1 MLGRMNVR
9 STLLLGAVA
18 ALSLLTF
25 AACGTGEPTTPAH
38 APANQP
44 PQIMILVP
52 TSTAAPTA
60 APTPI
65 PTPTP
70 SPLEE
75 GFLLITDVEDATSV
89 QQVSLDGHV
98 FELEIAATSEER
110 ARGLMHRESLPQDAG
125 MLFVFSQESTLN
137 FWMKNTLIPLD
148 ILYIDSMGVVV
159 DIQTME
165 TQIGAPTSELRTYP
179 SAAPA
184 QYALEINA
192 GLAAALGFEVED
204 QALFR

>member
-1 MLGRMNVR
+1 MSRQR
-9 STLLLGAVA
+9 
-18 ALSLLTF
+18 
-25 AACGTGEPTTPAH
+25 PTH

-44 PQIMILVP
+44 PQISDSRANVDGGPHSHCL
-52 TSTAAPTA
+52 TYADSA
-60 APTPI
+60 
-65 PTPTP
+65 TPTP

-75 GFLLITDVEDATSV
+75 DFLLITDVEDATSV
-89 QQVSLDGHV
+89 QQISLGGHV
-98 FELEIAATSEER
+98 FELEIAATPEER

-125 MLFVFSQESTLN
+125 MLFIFSQESTLN